1 MTKFLHKNLFLII
14 IICLTLGLAPF
25 FPEPHIVGKINWI
38 IGGGHGMTFMDYFDL
53 ILHGTP
59 WILLISAI
67 YVKIRTKK

>member
-1 MTKFLHKNLFLII
+1 MTIFLKKNLFLII

-38 IGGGHGMTFMDYFDL
+38 IGGGHGMNFMDYFDL

-59 WILLISAI
+59 WILLILAI
-67 YVKIRTKK
+67 YVKIRART